1 MAIRCL
7 EELTGTWR
15 NTCKFKHQ
23 PSLQSPVKTGKFDI
37 TITIPSTQ
45 TAFREDTMIESSQA
59 ETKNLT
65 LKYGMIGG
73 GEGAFIG
80 DVHRKAINMDGMAEL
95 VSGCFSSDLENTL
108 RTGLSLGL
116 DTKRLYKTFEEM
128 AVEEGKRDEP
138 IDFVVIVTPN
148 NTHYPIAKTFLENG
162 INVVCDKPLTVTSE
176 QSRELKELAAQKGL
190 AFCVTYTYTGYPV
203 AKQAREMIRNGD
215 LGEIRFVNA
224 EYAQDWLATA
234 LETTDQKQASWRSD
248 PSQSGA
254 SNCVGDIGSHI
265 ENMVAFMTGL
275 TITRLSARLDKMV
288 DGRLLDDNASI
299 MVEYDSGAKGL
310 YWCSQIAVG
319 NDNGLRVRIFGSK
332 ASIEWVQENPNY
344 LKISYLDQPTQI
356 ISRGRDGL
364 YPAAECFSRVPS
376 GHPEGYF
383 EAFANIY
390 KPYISY
396 LLKKKTGGEILPED
410 EDFPKAQQGEYG
422 VKFIE
427 KCVESSKNNAAWVE
441 L

>member
-1 MAIRCL
+1 MVEKRGSDSGSPR
-7 EELTGTWR
+7 LT
-15 NTCKFKHQ
+15 
-23 PSLQSPVKTGKFDI
+23 
-37 TITIPSTQ
+37 
-45 TAFREDTMIESSQA
+45 
-59 ETKNLT
+59 
-65 LKYGMIGG
+65 YGMIGG

-80 DVHRKAINMDGMAEL
+80 EVHRKSINMDGMVKL
-95 VSGCFSSDLENTL
+95 VCGCFSSDPENTM
-108 RTGLSLGL
+108 RTGLGLGL
-116 DTKRLYKTFEEM
+116 DPDRLYKSFEEM
-128 AVEEGKRDEP
+128 AHHEGRRDEA

-148 NTHYPIAKTFLENG
+148 NTHYPIAKAFLDNG
-162 INVVCDKPLTVTSE
+162 ISVVCDKPLTVNSE
-176 QSRELKELAAQKGL
+176 QSRELKELADAKGL

-203 AKQAREMIRNGD
+203 AKQAREMINNGD
-215 LGEIRFVNA
+215 LGEIRFINA
-224 EYAQDWLATA
+224 EYAQDWLATP

-275 TITRLSARLDKMV
+275 KIKRLSARLDSMV
-288 DGRLLDDNASI
+288 DGRILDDNASI

-310 YWCSQIAVG
+310 YWCSQIAIG

-332 ASIEWVQENPNY
+332 ASIEWAQENPNY
-344 LKISYLDQPTQI
+344 MKVSYLDQPTQL
-356 ISRGRDGL
+356 ISRGRDGF
-364 YPAAECFSRVPS
+364 YPAAECFSRVPP

-396 LLKKKTGGEILPED
+396 LIKKKTGEEILPED
-410 EDFPKAQQGEYG
+410 EDFPKAQQGEDG

-427 KCVESSKNNAAWVE
+427 KCVESSQKNAAWVD